1 MANEKLNEQELLFKF
16 SMYERQINELQKQI
30 ESVERGILDLNSLN
44 YGLDELVGSTGK
56 EIFAPLGKGIFVNA
70 KLMSEELNV
79 DIGNGNFVKKSIPET
94 KELIGEQIK
103 KLKQVKEE
111 LENNL
116 EELGKEI
123 TRMMGDVQQYENSCN
138 CGHDHEEECECGD
151 DDKECNCKL

>member
-16 SMYERQINELQKQI
+16 SMYERQINELQQQI
-30 ESVERGILDLNSLN
+30 ASVERGILDLNSLD

-56 EIFAPLGKGIFVNA
+56 EIFAPLGKGIFVKT
-70 KLMSEELNV
+70 KLISEELNV

-103 KLKQVKEE
+103 KLQRVKEE
-111 LENNL
+111 LETNL

-123 TRMMGDVQQYENSCN
+123 TKMMGDVQQYEHSCKCKEGEECD
-138 CGHDHEEECECGD
+138 CGDECECEKD
-151 DDKECNCKL
+151 